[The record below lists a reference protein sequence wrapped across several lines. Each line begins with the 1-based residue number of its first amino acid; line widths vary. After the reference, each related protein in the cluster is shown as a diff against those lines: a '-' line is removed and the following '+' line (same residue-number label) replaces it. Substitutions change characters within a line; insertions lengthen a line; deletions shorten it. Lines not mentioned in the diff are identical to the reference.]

1 VPSDLPIKTAT
12 FNTLPIL
19 FCIFTGV
26 ILISGFHYYQLSEGG
41 INMVCEGN
49 SYGDDTS
56 DDLDLQLS
64 LKTQNQ
70 QVSLNYQFFRQ
81 EKLLG
86 KITFRGTLDTL
97 DVATMTYRW
106 MIDEGDFQLSFGQKA
121 IPTHMAS
128 IIDSAKQAL
137 EQAKVASLDLHII
150 DMDSAKGYAVV
161 QLNPDNGI
169 WICNLD

>member
-1 VPSDLPIKTAT
+1 MPSDSPVKTST

-19 FCIFTGV
+19 LCIFTAV
-26 ILISGFHYYQLSEGG
+26 ILISGFHYYQLSEDG

-49 SYGDDTS
+49 SYGEDTN
-56 DDLDLQLS
+56 DDLDLRLS
-64 LKTQNQ
+64 LKTKNKL
-70 QVSLNYQFFRQ
+70 VSLNYQFFRQ

-86 KITFRGTLDTL
+86 KITFRGALDTL

-121 IPTHMAS
+121 MPTHMAS
-128 IIDSAKQAL
+128 IIEVAKQAL
-137 EQAKVASLDLHII
+137 EQAKVASLDMHII

-161 QLNPDNGI
+161 QFNPGNGI